1 MWTNAAAVVRMPLAT
16 KDTGQ
21 DKPMKHLICLIAM
34 VAAAMTATPS
44 SASELTML
52 SATPYAEGSR
62 VAARIK
68 EECVKLQGQLSAYT
82 QKYAREHGVEVRLAD
97 SIDPQAGGRVLV
109 VEITDA
115 ISRGNP
121 FIGPQKSSEVEGTLW
136 EDGAKVASFR
146 GMRHSM
152 GGFGAGYKG
161 SCSVLGRTVKALG
174 KDIAEWLK
182 DPRDGAELGDQ

>member
-1 MWTNAAAVVRMPLAT
+1 MKRLLCLLAIAA
-16 KDTGQ
+16 
-21 DKPMKHLICLIAM
+21 
-34 VAAAMTATPS
+34 VAAAAPS
-44 SASELTML
+44 SAAELTML
-52 SATPYAEGSR
+52 SKTPYAED
-62 VAARIK
+62 ARIADK
-68 EECVKLQGQLSAYT
+68 IIEECVELQGQLPAYT
-82 QKYAREHGVEVRLAD
+82 QEYAREHGIEVNLAD

-121 FIGPQKSSEVEGTLW
+121 FIGHQKSSEVEGTLW
-136 EDGAKVASFR
+136 EGGAEVASFR

-152 GGFGAGYKG
+152 GGFAAGYKG

-182 DPRDGAELGDQ
+182 DPKDGAELGDE

>member
-1 MWTNAAAVVRMPLAT
+1 
-16 KDTGQ
+16 
-21 DKPMKHLICLIAM
+21 MKHLICLIAIGI
-34 VAAAMTATPS
+34 AAMAATPS

-52 SATPYAEGSR
+52 SETPYAEGSR
-62 VAARIK
+62 VAAKIK
-68 EECVKLQGQLSAYT
+68 EECVKLQGQLPAYT
-82 QKYAREHGVEVRLAD
+82 QEYAREHGIEVQLAD

-121 FIGPQKSSEVEGTLW
+121 FLGHQKSSEVEGTLW
-136 EDGAKVASFR
+136 ENGAEVGSFR